1 MELILVKKMKDLLI
15 NKFKMQILSFRSK
28 SKRLKKKSLRLLFL
42 TNIFGGHSFVL
53 LLIQQSV
60 LIGKMRWTS

>member
-42 TNIFGGHSFVL
+42 TNIFGSPSFVL
-53 LLIQQSV
+53 LLIKQSV

>member
-42 TNIFGGHSFVL
+42 TNIFGGPSFVL